1 MINLLTSWFTDVGVP
16 VTMTT
21 DGGPQFKSTDFNTF
35 CAEWGITHNVSSP
48 YNHQSNGAAE
58 AAVKSVKHLVT
69 KCTKN
74 GNLNSAVFKEGLLEL
89 RNTPKASAGVGVK
102 PPTVYGSNIL
112 SAKNDGQFC
121 GAHITID
128 HASASWFSDASFWI
142 RPVYAREWVF
152 RNQQ

>member
-1 MINLLTSWFTDVGVP
+1 MPLNLFY
-16 VTMTT
+16 TMV
-21 DGGPQFKSTDFNTF
+21 QKSQKWPKTQIKGS
-35 CAEWGITHNVSSP
+35 CLKPRLVQARP
-48 YNHQSNGAAE
+48 PAAASLE
-58 AAVKSVKHLVT
+58 AYIQKRS
-69 KCTKN
+69 
-74 GNLNSAVFKEGLLEL
+74 E
-89 RNTPKASAGVGVK
+89 RVGVK